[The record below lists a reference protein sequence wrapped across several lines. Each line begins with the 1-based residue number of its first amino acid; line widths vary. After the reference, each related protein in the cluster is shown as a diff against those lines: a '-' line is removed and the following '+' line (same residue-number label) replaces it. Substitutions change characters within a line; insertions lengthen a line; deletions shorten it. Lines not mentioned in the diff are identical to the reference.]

1 MGKLNFHL
9 FLFRLFIIGILLL
22 VLLYSVLHKKERV
35 EGFTNNSPRIL
46 NLVLYSKDNGGPY
59 DKMQKITQ
67 KYYNTFSNVD
77 TFYYCYSPDLE
88 TNYKVKDNILYI
100 KGSET
105 YIHGIL
111 KNTISA
117 FEYFKDQLSNYD
129 YVIRSN
135 ISTIVRFDLLS
146 DYLKKKINPVQYACA
161 LCFRGDVKY
170 SSGTTITL
178 SSSVVSTIIENKEK
192 IDYSIIDDM
201 SIGKFIM
208 KNMPDVKMD
217 ELFPDIP
224 NNGFYMIPDLSADKE
239 KIKNFMKGKE
249 IVFFRNRDANE
260 NRLLD
265 ANQMD
270 LIVDIL
276 LDLKP

>member
-1 MGKLNFHL
+1 M
-9 FLFRLFIIGILLL
+9 
-22 VLLYSVLHKKERV
+22 LYSLLHVRSKV
-35 EGFTNNSPRIL
+35 EGFDTTTNTYKNYPRIL
-46 NLVLYSKDNGGPY
+46 NLVLYSTDNGGPY
-59 DKMQKITQ
+59 DKMQQITK

-77 TFYYCYSPDLE
+77 TFYYCYSPELE
-88 TNYKVKDNILYI
+88 TDYKVKNNILYI

-105 YIHGIL
+105 YIPGIL
-111 KNTISA
+111 KKTISA
-117 FEYFKDQLSNYD
+117 FEYFKKELPNYD

-146 DYLKKKINPVQYACA
+146 DYLESHPVQYACA

-178 SSSVVSTIIENKEK
+178 SSNVVSTIVEQKEK

-208 KNMPDVKMD
+208 KNMPDIVMD
-217 ELFPDIP
+217 ELFIDIP
-224 NNGFYMIPDLSADKE
+224 NNGFYIIPDLSADKE
-239 KIKNFMKGKE
+239 KIRNFMKGKE
-249 IVFFRNRDANE
+249 IVFFRNRDEKE
-260 NRLLD
+260 NRSLD
-265 ANQMD
+265 AKQMEI
-270 LIVDIL
+270 IVDIL

>member
-1 MGKLNFHL
+1 MAKLTFHIL
-9 FLFRLFIIGILLL
+9 LFRLCIIGILL
-22 VLLYSVLHKKERV
+22 VVILYSVLHVRSKV
-35 EGFTNNSPRIL
+35 DGFTSKNYPRIL
-46 NLVLYSKDNGGPY
+46 NLVLYSTDNGGPY
-59 DKMQKITQ
+59 DKMQKITN

-100 KGSET
+100 KGKET
-105 YIHGIL
+105 YIPGIL
-111 KNTISA
+111 KKTISA
-117 FEYFKDQLSNYD
+117 FEYFKDQLSVYD

-146 DYLKKKINPVQYACA
+146 DYLKNNPVQYACA

-178 SSSVVSTIIENKEK
+178 SSSVVSKLVENKEK

-208 KNMPDVKMD
+208 KNMPDIKMD
-217 ELFPDIP
+217 ELFQDIP
-224 NNGFYMIPDLSADKE
+224 NNGFYMIPDLSSDKE
-239 KIKNFMKGKE
+239 KIKNFMKDKE

-260 NRLLD
+260 NRELD
-265 ANQMD
+265 ANQMG